1 MIKGLKDKS
10 SGIRVINEEQEKAQ
24 KAMEEIKQILN
35 REDAN
40 GNVNDRIS
48 YLKSIKGTVANKKG
62 NMNKEPKKYLL
73 KLIDQSISEEKDQI
87 YYEQVKH
94 FTNNFQF
101 LGEYPELINA
111 KLGARLRKF
120 TDKKA
125 YDRFCN
131 LRTQLQDGV
140 SEYSQVNRLLE
151 DESVNDADKRILEA
165 RKSVMDKEIE
175 RREIEGR

>member
-87 YYEQVKH
+87 YYEQVKA
-94 FTNNFQF
+94 FTKGFQF
-101 LGEYPELINA
+101 LREYPEIMMATNGLTV
-111 KLGARLRKF
+111 KKF
-120 TDKKA
+120 TNRETYK
-125 YDRFCN
+125 RFCS
-131 LRTQLQDGV
+131 LRMLVQDGF